1 MLGNNK
7 FRFNKLS
14 QYVPIL
20 EWLPKYR
27 PADLP
32 GDLAAGIIVASLL
45 IPQGMAYAVLAGLP
59 PQVGLYASIFPQI
72 AYAIFGT
79 ARMLSVAPV
88 AVDSLM
94 VATILTPLVTAGNN
108 SQYLFYAL
116 TLALLVGLIELFM
129 GIFRLGFLVNFLSQ
143 AVISGFISA
152 AAIIIG
158 FSQVKHLFG
167 LKIPQTESLLELI
180 GYLLPQLSQ
189 TNWVTLVLGLVSLF
203 MLFYFP
209 QIVSQILKKL
219 NFSQQIITPLSK
231 TAPLF
236 VVIFS
241 SLIVWLGQL
250 DKTAG
255 VKIVGK
261 IPSGLSPLTIPS
273 FDWHTW
279 QILMTG
285 AIAIS
290 FVGFMEAFAVGK
302 FLAQK
307 KRQKIDPNQELIALG
322 FANISAGFTGG
333 YPITGGLSRSVVNYS
348 AGANTA
354 LASVTTAIM
363 IAVTLMF
370 LTPLFYYLPST
381 SLAAIILIAVRNLL
395 DFATLK
401 RLWNYNRTDAIAWLV
416 AFIVVLL
423 TSVEKGIIAGAII
436 SLVLH
441 LWRTSRPHIA
451 IVGRVGNTEHF
462 RNVLR
467 YPVKT
472 CPHVMAVRVD
482 ESLYFVNTKYL
493 ESYLLKLVNENPEVK
508 NLVLVCSAV
517 NVIDGSALETLQS
530 CIEELKMMGVEF
542 YMSEVKGPVMDKL
555 ESIGFVDKL
564 GRDRIFLTTD
574 LAMRQFECV

>member
-7 FRFNKLS
+7 NNLG
-14 QYVPIL
+14 QYIPIL
-20 EWLPKYR
+20 QWLPKYR

-32 GDLAAGIIVASLL
+32 GDFTAGIIVASLL
-45 IPQGMAYAVLAGLP
+45 IPQAMAYAVLAGLP

-94 VATILTPLVTAGNN
+94 VATILTPLVAGGNN

-158 FSQVKHLFG
+158 FSQIKHLFG
-167 LKIPQTESLLELI
+167 LKIPQTESLLQLI
-180 GYLLPQLSQ
+180 GYLVPQLPQ
-189 TNWVTLVLGLVSLF
+189 TNWVTLVLGLSSLVI
-203 MLFYFP
+203 LFYFP
-209 QIVSQILKKL
+209 QIVSKILKKFNL
-219 NFSQQIITPLSK
+219 SDQIISPLSK

-261 IPSGLSPLTIPS
+261 IPAGLSPLTIPS

-307 KRQKIDPNQELIALG
+307 KAQKIDPNQEFIALG
-322 FANISAGFTGG
+322 FANISASFSGG

-354 LASVTTAIM
+354 LASISTAMM

-370 LTPLFYYLPST
+370 FTPLFYYLPAT
-381 SLAAIILIAVRNLL
+381 SLASIILIAVRNLL
-395 DFATLK
+395 DFDTFK

-423 TSVEKGIIAGAII
+423 TSVEKGIMAGAII

-472 CPHVMAVRVD
+472 CPHVMAIRVD

-493 ESYLLKLVNENPEVK
+493 ESYLLKLVSENPKVK

-517 NVIDGSALETLQS
+517 NVIDGSALETLQN

-555 ESIGFVDKL
+555 ELIGFVDKL

-574 LAMRQFECV
+574 LAMHQFECV

>member
-1 MLGNNK
+1 
-7 FRFNKLS
+7 
-14 QYVPIL
+14 
-20 EWLPKYR
+20 
-27 PADLP
+27 
-32 GDLAAGIIVASLL
+32 
-45 IPQGMAYAVLAGLP
+45 
-59 PQVGLYASIFPQI
+59 
-72 AYAIFGT
+72 
-79 ARMLSVAPV
+79 
-88 AVDSLM
+88 
-94 VATILTPLVTAGNN
+94 
-108 SQYLFYAL
+108 
-116 TLALLVGLIELFM
+116 
-129 GIFRLGFLVNFLSQ
+129 
-143 AVISGFISA
+143 
-152 AAIIIG
+152 
-158 FSQVKHLFG
+158 
-167 LKIPQTESLLELI
+167 
-180 GYLLPQLSQ
+180 
-189 TNWVTLVLGLVSLF
+189 
-203 MLFYFP
+203 YFP
-209 QIVSQILKKL
+209 QIVSNILKKF
-219 NFSQQIITPLSK
+219 NFSENIITPLSK

-236 VVIFS
+236 VVILS

-261 IPSGLSPLTIPS
+261 IPAGLSPLTIPS

-279 QILMTG
+279 QILITG

-322 FANISAGFTGG
+322 FANISAGFSGG

-354 LASVTTAIM
+354 LASIVTAIM
-363 IAVTLMF
+363 IAITLMF
-370 LTPLFYYLPST
+370 LTPLFYYLPAT

-395 DFATLK
+395 DFDTFK
-401 RLWNYNRTDAIAWLV
+401 RLWHYNRTDAIAWLV

-423 TSVEKGIIAGAII
+423 TSVEKGIMAGAII

-451 IVGRVGNTEHF
+451 IIGRVGNTEHF

-493 ESYLLKLVNENPEVK
+493 ESYLLKLVSENPEVK
-508 NLVLVCSAV
+508 NLILVCSAV
-517 NVIDGSALETLQS
+517 NVIDGSALETLQN
-530 CIEELKMMGVEF
+530 CIEELKIMGVEF

-555 ESIGFVDKL
+555 ELIGFVEKL